1 MRGNLGGDIACL
13 CLGSREIGTEL
24 GKRGLG
30 GAEGS
35 GDRPQL
41 GDFLSE
47 ISQAAAVVSDALGGG
62 RLFGGRLGLRDHA
75 LPVGQSFDDLGV
87 LGLMLGE
94 LLRGGLTG
102 FLQLGQSGFSG
113 RDLGFD
119 GLRGGLGGG
128 KRRLEFGQ
136 TLLDRGQA
144 VDDLGRIARN
154 LGDLATGRGLE
165 ETHLTE
171 PVTGNKGLGIVEADD
186 AGNLVVLLDA
196 LSMLE
201 ALTVDAPH
209 RRGAVGAA
217 RNQSA
222 VRQEGD
228 GLDIAAMGTPSG
240 DLLAGLHLP
249 GGDNAIGRTAGED
262 VGVGTP
268 GEVGDTTLMLPEV
281 IEFAA
286 VVGFPDKD
294 VAVAVGG
301 GEQDAVRAEIGA
313 GHPLGV
319 LGDQVELLA
328 RGDVE
333 ALHLLGIGGE
343 DDLAMVGRD
352 VGRHHLVELLADLG
366 DTLAGLNVP
375 DDSMTN
381 LAAAT
386 AAHDEQGAVGAE
398 LQRASIAF
406 RIRQNAGE
414 FVRIGVVEEDLLLA
428 GDGEERSPRARR
440 HRGDGGR
447 ALGHD
452 DGLEQDVFRTGH
464 RAGGL
469 ARSAGESKIDLG
481 SVGFLGDAPLS
492 LQHSARDPLGK

>member
-13 CLGSREIGTEL
+13 CLGSGQISLGLGEL
-24 GKRGLG
+24 GFS
-30 GAEGS
+30 GAE
-35 GDRPQL
+35 
-41 GDFLSE
+41 
-47 ISQAAAVVSDALGGG
+47 SDGG
-62 RLFGGRLGLRDHA
+62 RLHGRGFLGEIDERGTLRRELLGRLLLLGGRLGLTDHA
-75 LPVGQSFDDLGV
+75 LPVGDRFGLFGDLG
-87 LGLMLGE
+87 LHLGE
-94 LLRGGLTG
+94 LLRGGFVRLH
-102 FLQLGQSGFSG
+102 FRQRGFSG

-228 GLDIAAMGTPSG
+228 GLHVASVGAPAG

-249 GGDNAIGRTAGED
+249 GGDNAIGRAAGED

-268 GEVGDTTLMLPEV
+268 GEVGDTTLMLPEGV
-281 IEFAA
+281 EFPA
-286 VVGFPDKD
+286 VVGFPDED
-294 VAVAVGG
+294 IAVAVGG
-301 GEQDAVRAEIGA
+301 REQDAVRTEVGA

-319 LGDQVELLA
+319 LGDEVELLA

-386 AAHDEQGAVGAE
+386 AAHDEQGAIGAE

-406 RIRQNAGE
+406 RIRQNTGE
-414 FVRIGVVEEDLLLA
+414 FVRIGVVEEDLLLT